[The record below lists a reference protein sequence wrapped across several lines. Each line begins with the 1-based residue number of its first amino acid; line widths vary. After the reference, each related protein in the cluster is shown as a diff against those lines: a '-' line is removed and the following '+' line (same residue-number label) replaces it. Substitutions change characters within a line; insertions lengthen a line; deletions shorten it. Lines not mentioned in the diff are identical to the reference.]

1 MGCIQIIGS
10 FSTKLAE
17 KAIINY
23 IQMGLFY
30 MCAPHIYLLAPSLV
44 MKKKEEKICEKSL
57 VTSPLP
63 LVTHCPDLSLSLV
76 VFVEGTSL

>member
-1 MGCIQIIGS
+1 MIYNWGYLI
-10 FSTKLAE
+10 FVP
-17 KAIINY
+17 
-23 IQMGLFY
+23 
-30 MCAPHIYLLAPSLV
+30 PHIYLLAPSLV
-44 MKKKEEKICEKSL
+44 MKKREEKICEKSL